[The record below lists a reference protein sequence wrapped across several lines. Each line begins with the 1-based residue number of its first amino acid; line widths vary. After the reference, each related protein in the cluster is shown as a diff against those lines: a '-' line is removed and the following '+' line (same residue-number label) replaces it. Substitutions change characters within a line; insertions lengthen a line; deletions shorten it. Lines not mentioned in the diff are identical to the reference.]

1 MAGAAKEFGTATVAR
16 GSATPDPL
24 IVDLGKHKRKQI
36 KQLRQ
41 GRGKLLDEIKS
52 SIEELRTTGNIAA
65 AAQPIVIVVREKR
78 RKMAGLGKVGK
89 LF

>member
-1 MAGAAKEFGTATVAR
+1 VAGTAKEFDAVTAL
-16 GSATPDPL
+16 GGKATADPL

-41 GRGKLLDEIKS
+41 GRGRLLDEIKS
-52 SIEELRTTGNIAA
+52 SIEELRTTGNVAA
-65 AAQPIVIVVREKR
+65 GAQPIIIVVREKR
-78 RKMAGLGKVGK
+78 RRMGGGLPR